1 MDRPLR
7 LPQQDRAD
15 FETVLSRALAGAAV
29 QAALRARGEQAH
41 GVERLRRCARDNA
54 EYVLAAAA
62 PEYERYAGL
71 RADADAEARLPV
83 DAPAPE
89 RASGWLGVLA
99 VIVPLVSGAAAGIFL
114 LLGYALGL
122 ADDSEVLGGALV
134 GAGWVAAGV
143 ALVSALAG
151 GIGLAA
157 AASRSRAA
165 EGGDA
170 GAPGELALARDAWR
184 TALAERG
191 MVPYLVAQANAGR
204 GGATAA
210 PGSRV

>member
-15 FETVLSRALAGAAV
+15 FETLLGRALAGAAV
-29 QAALRARGEQAH
+29 QAALRSTGDEAH
-41 GVERLRRCARDNA
+41 GAERLRRSARDNA

-62 PEYERYAGL
+62 PEYERYVGL
-71 RADADAEARLPV
+71 RADADAVARLPV
-83 DAPAPE
+83 DVPARQ

-99 VIVPLVSGAAAGIFL
+99 VIVPIIAGAAAGIFL

-122 ADDSEVLGGALV
+122 SDDSEVLGGALV
-134 GAGWVAAGV
+134 GAGWIAAGV
-143 ALVSALAG
+143 ALVSALGG

-157 AASRSRAA
+157 AASRTRVA
-165 EGGDA
+165 EAGDA
-170 GAPGELALARDAWR
+170 GGAGELALAREAWR

-191 MVPYLVAQANAGR
+191 LVPYLVAQANAGR

>member
-15 FETVLSRALAGAAV
+15 FETVLNRALAGAAV
-29 QAALRARGEQAH
+29 QAALRATGDEAH
-41 GVERLRRCARDNA
+41 GAERLRRCARDNA

-62 PEYERYAGL
+62 PEYERYAAL
-71 RADADAEARLPV
+71 RADADAEARRPA
-83 DAPAPE
+83 DEPAPQ

-99 VIVPLVSGAAAGIFL
+99 VIVPMVSGAAAGIFL
-114 LLGYALGL
+114 LIGYALGL

-134 GAGWVAAGV
+134 GAGWVAAGL

-165 EGGDA
+165 EAGDA

-191 MVPYLVAQANAGR
+191 MVPYLVTQANAGR